1 MSRDRSGSCVSKT
14 QVTGFA
20 IIMVIIIHCVLG
32 HIGEMSCM
40 IFNHTWLNG
49 FNEPQ
54 PEWNYM

>member
-40 IFNHTWLNG
+40 IFNRTWLNG

-54 PEWNYM
+54 PE